1 LSLRDEVEGR
11 NLIMATNKII
21 GIDLGTTLSV
31 VAVMEGNA
39 PKVLINSSGSR
50 LTPSVVGFTDKG
62 ERLVGQ
68 IAKHQQVTNPENTV
82 FSIKR
87 FMGRRHK
94 EVSEEER
101 IVPYK
106 ITGGPEELV
115 KVRIRGKE
123 YTPPEIS
130 AMILQDLKK
139 TAEDYLGEKVE
150 NAVITVPA
158 YFNDSQRQ
166 ATKDAGKIAGLKV
179 ERIINEPTAAA
190 LAYGLE
196 KKRNEKVAIFDFGGG
211 TFDISILDIGDNVFE
226 VLSTN
231 GDTHLGGDDLDAV
244 LINYL
249 ADEFKKTE
257 GIDLR
262 KDPMAH
268 QRLKEAAEK
277 AKCELSTQVEAT
289 VNLPFITADASGP
302 KHMQITITR
311 SKFESLV
318 EPVFERLKGP
328 CYKAIEDAKLTPA
341 DIAEVLLVG
350 GSTRI
355 PKVQEI
361 ARGIFKK
368 EPNKSLNPDEVVALG
383 AAVQGAVLAGDAG
396 VKDILL
402 LDVTPLS
409 LGVETLGGVMTKLIE
424 RNTTIP
430 TSKKEI
436 FSTAADSQT
445 TVDIHILQ
453 GEREFAKDNRTL
465 GRFQLADIPPSPRG
479 IPQIEVAFDIDA
491 NGILNVSAK
500 DLGTDKQQSIEIK
513 SSSGLSEQEVQK
525 MTKEAQS
532 HAEED
537 KKKREVVDLKN
548 QADQLIY
555 STEKTLR
562 EHGEKVLA
570 ATRGKI
576 ESAVNNLKEAIK
588 GDSAIA
594 IKKAIENLGEAG
606 QELGKVLYED
616 AAKKRASSTGSAE
629 AGRTPPPEGEV
640 KRKGG
645 DDVIDAEFEAED
657 K

>member
-1 LSLRDEVEGR
+1 MTMG
-11 NLIMATNKII
+11 KII
-21 GIDLGTTLSV
+21 GIDLGTTNSV
-31 VAVMEGNA
+31 VAVMEGSA

-68 IAKHQQVTNPENTV
+68 IARHQQVTNPENTV

-87 FMGRRHK
+87 FMGRRHN
-94 EVSEEER
+94 EVAAEEK

-106 ITGGPEELV
+106 ITGASDELV
-115 KVRIRGKE
+115 KVKVRGKE

-130 AMILQDLKK
+130 AMILQDLRK
-139 TAEDYLGEKVE
+139 TAEDYLGEKVT

-166 ATKDAGKIAGLKV
+166 ATKDAGKIAGLEV

-196 KKRNEKVAIFDFGGG
+196 KKKNEKVAVFDFGGG

-262 KDPMAH
+262 KDAMAH

-277 AKCELSTQVEAT
+277 AKCELSTQVEST

-302 KHMQITITR
+302 KHLQITITR

-318 EPVFERLKGP
+318 EHVFERLKEP
-328 CYKAIEDAKLTPA
+328 CLKAMADAKLTNR
-341 DIAEVLLVG
+341 DVAEVLLVG

-355 PKVQEI
+355 PKVQQI
-361 ARGIFKK
+361 AKELFGK
-368 EPNKSLNPDEVVALG
+368 EPNKSINPDEVVAVG
-383 AAVQGAVLAGDAG
+383 AAIQGAVLAGDAG

-409 LGVETLGGVMTKLIE
+409 LGVETLGGVMTRLIE
-424 RNTTIP
+424 HNTTIP

-445 TVDIHILQ
+445 TVDIHVLQ
-453 GEREFAKDNRTL
+453 GEREFARDNRTL
-465 GRFQLADIPPSPRG
+465 GRFQLTDLPPAPRG
-479 IPQIEVAFDIDA
+479 VPQIEVAFDIDA

-500 DLGTDKQQSIEIK
+500 DLGTGKQQSIEIK
-513 SSSGLSEQEVQK
+513 SSSGLSDEEVER
-525 MTKEAQS
+525 MTKEAES

-555 STEKTLR
+555 STEKTLK
-562 EHGEKVLA
+562 EHGDKVSA
-570 ATRGKI
+570 ETRGNI
-576 ESAVNNLKEAIK
+576 ENAVNNLKEAIK
-588 GDSAIA
+588 GENADA
-594 IKKAIENLGEAG
+594 IKKAIDKLGAAG
-606 QELGKVLYED
+606 QELGKVLYEE
-616 AAKKRASSTGSAE
+616 AAKKQAASAPRGE
-629 AGRTPPPEGEV
+629 AAQAGPPSEDEV
-640 KRKGG
+640 RRKKP
-645 DDVIDAEFEAED
+645 DDVIDAEFEAKD
-657 K
+657 S

>member
-1 LSLRDEVEGR
+1 
-11 NLIMATNKII
+11 MAKII
-21 GIDLGTTLSV
+21 GIDLGTTNSV
-31 VAVMEGNA
+31 VAVMEGSA
-39 PKVLINSSGSR
+39 AKVLINASGSR

-87 FMGRRHK
+87 FMGRRHS
-94 EVSEEER
+94 EVGSEEK

-106 ITGGPEELV
+106 ITGGPNELV
-115 KVRIRGKE
+115 KVNIRGKE

-150 NAVITVPA
+150 RAVITVPA
-158 YFNDSQRQ
+158 YFNDAQRQ
-166 ATKDAGKIAGLKV
+166 ATKDAGTIAGLKV

-190 LAYGLE
+190 LAYGVE
-196 KKRNEKVAIFDFGGG
+196 KKKNEKVAVFDFGGG

-244 LINYL
+244 LINFL

-262 KDPMAH
+262 QDPMAH

-277 AKCELSTQVEAT
+277 AKMELSSQLEST
-289 VNLPFITADASGP
+289 VNLPFITADQSGP
-302 KHMQITITR
+302 KHLQITITR
-311 SKFESLV
+311 SKFEALC
-318 EPVFERLKGP
+318 EPIFDRLKAP
-328 CYKAIEDAKLTPA
+328 CRKAIEDAKLQPS

-355 PKVQEI
+355 PKVQQI
-361 ARGIFKK
+361 AREIFGK

-383 AAVQGAVLAGDAG
+383 AAIQGAVLMGDAG

-445 TVDIHILQ
+445 TVDIHVLQ
-453 GEREFAKDNRTL
+453 GEREFARDNRTL
-465 GRFQLADIPPSPRG
+465 GRFQLTDIPPAPRG
-479 IPQIEVAFDIDA
+479 MPQIEVAFDIDA
-491 NGILNVSAK
+491 NGILHVSAK
-500 DLGTDKQQSIEIK
+500 DLGTGKEQSIEIK
-513 SSSGLSEQEVQK
+513 SSSGLSDEEVQK
-525 MTKEAQS
+525 MTHDAEA

-537 KKKREVVDLKN
+537 KKRRQVIDLKN
-548 QADQLIY
+548 QADQLVY
-555 STEKTLR
+555 STEKTLK
-562 EHGEKVLA
+562 EHGEKVPGE
-570 ATRGKI
+570 TRGKI
-576 ESAVNNLKEAIK
+576 ESAVNNLKEAVK
-588 GDSAIA
+588 GEDAGAIQR
-594 IKKAIENLGEAG
+594 AIENLNETA
-606 QELGKVLYED
+606 QELGKALYEE
-616 AAKKRASSTGSAE
+616 AAKKQAAA
-629 AGRTPPPEGEV
+629 AGQQAGAGPQPTPPGESEV
-640 KRKGG
+640 RRKGG
-645 DDVIDAEFEAED
+645 EDVIDAEFEAKD
-657 K
+657 

>member
-1 LSLRDEVEGR
+1 M
-11 NLIMATNKII
+11 IMGKII
-21 GIDLGTTLSV
+21 GIDLGTTNSV
-31 VAVMEGNA
+31 VAMMEGSA

-68 IAKHQQVTNPENTV
+68 IARHQQVTNPENTV

-87 FMGRRHK
+87 FMGRRHN
-94 EVSEEER
+94 EVSSEEK

-106 ITGGPEELV
+106 ITGAADELV
-115 KVRIRGKE
+115 KVNVRGKE
-123 YTPPEIS
+123 YTPPEVS

-139 TAEDYLGEKVE
+139 TAEDYLGEKVT

-166 ATKDAGKIAGLKV
+166 ATKDAGKIAGLEV
-179 ERIINEPTAAA
+179 DRIINEPTAAA

-196 KKRNEKVAIFDFGGG
+196 KKKNEKVAVFDFGGG

-262 KDPMAH
+262 QDAMAH

-277 AKCELSTQVEAT
+277 AKCELSSQLEST

-302 KHMQITITR
+302 KHLQITISR

-318 EPVFERLKGP
+318 EPILERLKTP
-328 CYKAIEDAKLTPA
+328 CHKALDDAKLQA
-341 DIAEVLLVG
+341 GDIAEVLLVG

-355 PKVQEI
+355 PKVQQI
-361 ARGIFKK
+361 VKDIFGK
-368 EPNKSLNPDEVVALG
+368 EPNKSINPDEVVAVG
-383 AAVQGAVLAGDAG
+383 AAIQGAVLSGDAG

-409 LGVETLGGVMTKLIE
+409 LGVETLGGVMTRLIE

-445 TVDIHILQ
+445 TVDIHVLQ
-453 GEREFAKDNRTL
+453 GEREFARDNRTL
-465 GRFQLADIPPSPRG
+465 GRFQLTDLPPAPRG
-479 IPQIEVAFDIDA
+479 VPQIEVAFDIDA

-500 DLGTDKQQSIEIK
+500 DLGTGKQQSIEIK
-513 SSSGLSEQEVQK
+513 SSSGLSEDEIDK
-525 MTKEAQS
+525 MTKEAES

-537 KKKREVVDLKN
+537 KKKREVVDIKN

-555 STEKTLR
+555 STEKTLK
-562 EHGEKVLA
+562 EHGDKVSA
-570 ATRGKI
+570 ETRSNI
-576 ESAVNNLKEAIK
+576 ENAVNNLKEAIK
-588 GDSAIA
+588 GEDADA
-594 IKKAIENLGEAG
+594 IKKAIENLGNAS
-606 QELGKVLYED
+606 QELGKVLYEE
-616 AAKKRASSTGSAE
+616 AAKKQAASAPGGDASQAAPPPPGAE
-629 AGRTPPPEGEV
+629 AQ
-640 KRKGG
+640 RKKP
-645 DDVIDAEFEAED
+645 DDVIDAEFEAKD
-657 K
+657 S

>member
-1 LSLRDEVEGR
+1 
-11 NLIMATNKII
+11 
-21 GIDLGTTLSV
+21 
-31 VAVMEGNA
+31 MEGNA

-87 FMGRRHK
+87 FMGRRHR
-94 EVSEEER
+94 EVSSEEK

-106 ITGGPEELV
+106 ITGAADELV
-115 KVRIRGKE
+115 KVNVRNKE

-139 TAEDYLGEKVE
+139 TAEDYLGETVTS
-150 NAVITVPA
+150 AVITVPA
-158 YFNDSQRQ
+158 YFNDAQRQ
-166 ATKDAGKIAGLKV
+166 ATKDAGTIAGLKV

-190 LAYGLE
+190 LAYGVE
-196 KKRNEKVAIFDFGGG
+196 KKKNEKVAIFDFGGG
-211 TFDISILDIGDNVFE
+211 TFDISVLDIGDNVFE

-244 LINYL
+244 LINYI
-249 ADEFKKTE
+249 ADEFRKKE

-277 AKCELSTQVEAT
+277 AKCELSTQMEAT

-302 KHMQITITR
+302 KHLQMTITR
-311 SKFESLV
+311 SKMEALC
-318 EPVFERLKGP
+318 EPIFDRLKNP
-328 CYKAIEDAKLTPA
+328 CVKAMEDAKLA
-341 DIAEVLLVG
+341 SKDIAEVLLVG

-355 PKVQEI
+355 PKVQQI
-361 ARGIFKK
+361 ARELFQK
-368 EPNKSLNPDEVVALG
+368 EPNRSLNPDEVVAMG
-383 AAVQGAVLAGDAG
+383 AAIQGAVLAGDVS

-430 TSKKEI
+430 TSKTEI
-436 FSTAADSQT
+436 FSTAADNQT

-453 GEREFAKDNRTL
+453 GEREFARDNRTL
-465 GRFQLADIPPSPRG
+465 GRFQLADIPSSLRG
-479 IPQIEVAFDIDA
+479 IPQIEVTFNIDA

-500 DLGTDKQQSIEIK
+500 DLATSRQQSIEIK
-513 SSSGLSEQEVQK
+513 SSSGLSDQEVEK
-525 MTKEAQS
+525 MKKDAES

-537 KKKREVVDLKN
+537 KRKREVVDLKN
-548 QADQLIY
+548 QADQLVY
-555 STEKTLR
+555 STEKTLK
-562 EHGEKVLA
+562 EHGGKVSGDV
-570 ATRGKI
+570 RGKI
-576 ESAVNNLKEAIK
+576 ENAVNNLKEAVK
-588 GDSAIA
+588 GDSAEA
-594 IKKAIENLGEAG
+594 IRRAMENLGTAS
-606 QELGKVLYED
+606 QELGKTLYEE
-616 AAKKRASSTGSAE
+616 AAKKGAGSAGK
-629 AGRTPPPEGEV
+629 AGPSQQPPPPPEGEV
-640 KRKGG
+640 RRKPAG
-645 DDVIDAEFEAED
+645 DDVIDAEFEAKD

>member
-1 LSLRDEVEGR
+1 
-11 NLIMATNKII
+11 MAKII
-21 GIDLGTTLSV
+21 GIDLGTTNSV
-31 VAVMEGNA
+31 VAVMEGSS

-68 IAKHQQVTNPENTV
+68 IARHQQVTNPENTV

-87 FMGRRHK
+87 FMGRRHN
-94 EVSEEER
+94 EVGAEEK

-106 ITGGPEELV
+106 ITGGANELV
-115 KVRIRGKE
+115 KVNVRGKE
-123 YTPPEIS
+123 HTPPEIS

-139 TAEDYLGEKVE
+139 TAEDYLGETVT

-166 ATKDAGKIAGLKV
+166 ATKDAGKIAGLEV

-249 ADEFKKTE
+249 ADQFKKTE

-262 KDPMAH
+262 QDPMAH

-277 AKCELSTQVEAT
+277 AKCELSTQVEST
-289 VNLPFITADASGP
+289 VNLPFITADSSGP
-302 KHMQITITR
+302 KHLQITITR

-318 EPVFERLKGP
+318 EHVFERLKEP
-328 CYKAIEDAKLTPA
+328 CRKAMADAKLA
-341 DIAEVLLVG
+341 NRDVAEVLLVG

-355 PKVQEI
+355 PKVQQI
-361 ARGIFKK
+361 AKDLFGK
-368 EPNKSLNPDEVVALG
+368 EPNKSLNPDEVVAIG
-383 AAVQGAVLAGDAG
+383 AAIQGAVLAGDAG

-409 LGVETLGGVMTKLIE
+409 LGVETLGGVMTKLID

-453 GEREFAKDNRTL
+453 GEREFARDNRTL

-500 DLGTDKQQSIEIK
+500 DLGTGKQQSIEIK
-513 SSSGLSEQEVQK
+513 SSSGLSDKEVER
-525 MTKEAQS
+525 MTREAEA
-532 HAEED
+532 HADED

-548 QADQLIY
+548 QADQLVY
-555 STEKTLR
+555 STEKTLK
-562 EHGEKVLA
+562 EHGEKVSSE
-570 ATRGKI
+570 TRGKI

-588 GDSAIA
+588 GEDASAIKRA
-594 IKKAIENLGEAG
+594 MENLGDAT
-606 QELGKVLYED
+606 QELGKTLYEE
-616 AAKKRASSTGSAE
+616 AAKKRAASAPTGPSE
-629 AGRTPPPEGEV
+629 QEPPQQEQV
-640 KRKGG
+640 RRKKP
-645 DDVIDAEFEAED
+645 DDVIDAEFEAKD
-657 K
+657 N

>member
-1 LSLRDEVEGR
+1 MS
-11 NLIMATNKII
+11 KII
-21 GIDLGTTLSV
+21 GIDLGTTNSV
-31 VAVMEGNA
+31 VAVMEGSD

-68 IAKHQQVTNPENTV
+68 IARHQQVTNPENTV

-87 FMGRRHK
+87 FMGRRHN
-94 EVSEEER
+94 EVSSEEK

-106 ITGGPEELV
+106 ITGASDELV
-115 KVRIRGKE
+115 KVDIRGKQ

-139 TAEDYLGEKVE
+139 TAEDYLGETVT

-166 ATKDAGKIAGLKV
+166 ATKDAGKIAGLEV

-196 KKRNEKVAIFDFGGG
+196 KKKNEKVAVFDFGGG
-211 TFDISILDIGDNVFE
+211 TFDVSILDIGDNVFE

-244 LINYL
+244 LINFL
-249 ADEFKKTE
+249 ANEFKKTE

-262 KDPMAH
+262 DDAMAH

-277 AKCELSTQVEAT
+277 AKCELSTQLEST

-302 KHMQITITR
+302 KHLQITISR

-318 EPVFERLKGP
+318 EPIFERLKTP
-328 CYKAIEDAKLTPA
+328 CRKAIDDAKLKTG

-355 PKVQEI
+355 PKVQQI
-361 ARGIFKK
+361 VKNIFGK
-368 EPNKSLNPDEVVALG
+368 EPNKSINPDEVVAVG
-383 AAVQGAVLAGDAG
+383 AAIQGAVLAGDVG

-445 TVDIHILQ
+445 TVDIHVLQ
-453 GEREFAKDNRTL
+453 GEREFARDNRTL
-465 GRFQLADIPPSPRG
+465 GRFQLADLPPAPRG

-500 DLGTDKQQSIEIK
+500 DLGTGKLQSIEIK
-513 SSSGLSEQEVQK
+513 SSSGLSDEEVEK
-525 MTKEAQS
+525 MTKEAES
-532 HAEED
+532 HAEDD
-537 KKKREVVDLKN
+537 KKKRQVVDLKN

-555 STEKTLR
+555 STEKTLK
-562 EHGEKVLA
+562 EHGDKVSA
-570 ATRGKI
+570 QTRGNI
-576 ESAVNNLKEAIK
+576 ENAVNNLKEAIK
-588 GDSAIA
+588 GENADA
-594 IKKAIENLGEAG
+594 IKKAIENLSTAG
-606 QELGKVLYED
+606 QELGKVLYEE
-616 AAKKRASSTGSAE
+616 AAKKQAASATTGGASQA
-629 AGRTPPPEGEV
+629 APHPEEEV
-640 KRKGG
+640 RRKKP
-645 DDVIDAEFEAED
+645 DDVIDAEFEAKD
-657 K
+657 S